1 MGIFSWYGSFVGLLS
16 LAVQLFFAVHA
27 LRQGKA
33 WWLLILFFFP
43 VVGSLVYLFAE
54 YLPAARAGGGIGA
67 AGRRIA
73 RRLNPAAEVRR
84 LEDEV
89 ALSNTVNNRLALAD
103 AYLAAGR
110 GEDAVAL
117 VRTCLDGIH
126 EDDPRVLGALAR
138 TAHAAGRMDE
148 ARDAMERLKRQ
159 GSMLTAAMQLLD
171 ARIAEDSG
179 DVNGALAAYGVLA
192 RGSAGEEARCRYAL
206 LLQRLGRDAE
216 AYVVFDEMLRHAR
229 VSSGHYRR
237 EEKEW
242 LDIARREI
250 KNRPPGAR

>member
-1 MGIFSWYGSFVGLLS
+1 M
-16 LAVQLFFAVHA
+16 
-27 LRQGKA
+27 K
-33 WWLLILFFFP
+33 
-43 VVGSLVYLFAE
+43 
-54 YLPAARAGGGIGA
+54 
-67 AGRRIA
+67 
-73 RRLNPAAEVRR
+73 R

-117 VRTCLDGIH
+117 LRTCLQGIH

-138 TAHAAGRMDE
+138 AAHATGHLDE
-148 ARDAMERLKRQ
+148 ARGAMERIKSQ

-171 ARIAEDSG
+171 ARIAEDAG
-179 DVNGALAAYGVLA
+179 DLDAALRAYGVLA
-192 RGSAGEEARCRYAL
+192 RGAAGEEARCRYAL
-206 LLQRLGRDAE
+206 LLKRVGREAE

-242 LDIARREI
+242 LDVARREL
-250 KNRPPGAR
+250 KHRPAA